1 MARVYI
7 HSRTWKLGLAIFNLS
22 LNRQKFKDT
31 ISLSKTDCS
40 SCRTQLG
47 KSVNTSGDFGDENIK
62 RVSDNDTVSV
72 VPNKTAGGAE
82 MDYWCCQ
89 WSGDTISVHMRHD
102 VMAAEFLNRFES
114 TITPRNMTLDRKIR
128 IRFVKQDKMIC
139 ILRKGKR
146 GK

>member
-1 MARVYI
+1 MSLRHLNGQVARQISI
-7 HSRTWKLGLAIFNLS
+7 HVDLS
-22 LNRQKFKDT
+22 LNRRKFKET

-47 KSVNTSGDFGDENIK
+47 KSVNASGDFGDENIK

-102 VMAAEFLNRFES
+102 VMAAEFLLLCRQLVVNFVDVGAQLFDLLSAHAFSPE
-114 TITPRNMTLDRKIR
+114 IKIHSF
-128 IRFVKQDKMIC
+128 IS
-139 ILRKGKR
+139 
-146 GK
+146 